1 MDIRYLSGKNSGFR
15 KTLFAIAA
23 LMLAVTTGSAS
34 AASTATA
41 TLTINVHFPQPSC
54 DIKVPT
60 SYNLGTLSP
69 GSEVTHP
76 GFDITWDCGT
86 SGKPLKTALTAAV
99 VRGTVV
105 GNDKVRLLRN
115 DGQATGAS
123 LFLKEKGASSPVN
136 LTGTGTGAQDY
147 FCSDA
152 TEVTGMRT
160 CTLTPV
166 TVVEPGGPFG
176 LASAT
181 LRFKVG
187 YP

>member
-1 MDIRYLSGKNSGFR
+1 MDIRYLSGKNTDFR
-15 KTLFAIAA
+15 KTLLTIVALILAIT
-23 LMLAVTTGSAS
+23 VGSAA
-34 AASTATA
+34 AASTA
-41 TLTINVHFPQPSC
+41 TLTINVQFPQPSC
-54 DIKVPT
+54 NIKVLS

-76 GFDITWDCGT
+76 SFDITWDCGI
-86 SGKPLKTALTAAV
+86 SGQPLKTALTAAV
-99 VRGTVV
+99 VRGAMV

-115 DGQATGAS
+115 DGQATGAF

-136 LTGTGTGAQDY
+136 LTGAQDY

-152 TEVTGMRT
+152 TKVTGMRT

>member
-1 MDIRYLSGKNSGFR
+1 MDMRYLSEKYTGFR
-15 KTLFAIAA
+15 KTLLTIAT
-23 LMLAVTTGSAS
+23 LMLAVTAGSA
-34 AASTATA
+34 AAATTATA
-41 TLTINVHFPQPSC
+41 TLTINVQFPQPSC
-54 DIKVPT
+54 NIKVPS

-76 GFDITWDCGT
+76 GFDITWDCGI
-86 SGKPLKTALTAAV
+86 SAQPLKTALTAAV
-99 VRGTVV
+99 VRGEVV

-136 LTGTGTGAQDY
+136 LTGAGMGAQDY
-147 FCSDA
+147 FCRDA
-152 TEVTGMRT
+152 TAVTGMRT

-166 TVVEPGGPFG
+166 TVVKPGGPFG